1 MFRRKLLLNLLI
13 LVICG
18 TVAISIPVIVNH
30 WSKPASADGNGQD
43 VTLVSVFVD
52 CTNLDSADSCVVWQ
66 IHQKRGD
73 TIVADWDTIYA
84 SLNAQNRLD
93 YDHANLQLTPYGLCF
108 KGIHTP
114 ADYQNLYDTGYSS
127 NVTYQ
132 GQTCRLQLP

>member
-30 WSKPASADGNGQD
+30 WSKPASANDNGQTP
-43 VTLVSVFVD
+43 VTLESVFVD
-52 CTNLDSADSCVVWQ
+52 CTNLDFIDSCVVWQ
-66 IHQKRGD
+66 IYQKCGD
-73 TIVADWDTIYA
+73 KIVAAWDTIYA
-84 SLNAQNRLD
+84 SLNENPLE
-93 YDHANLQLTPYGLCF
+93 YDHDKLQLTSYGLCL

-114 ADYQNLYDTGYSS
+114 ADYQKLYDDGYSS
-127 NVTYQ
+127 DVTYQ